1 MRSSLGSNH
10 VNIRVVGLILVD
22 LKSFEECIFF
32 FQHVPRVD
40 LHCVVL
46 KPILSVLATS
56 PTEGVSGCLDENLM
70 GLKIIKRFNFKFKCL
85 NDIFGDGAKFYDLLT
100 LLYTLSFRNC
110 LIES

>member
-10 VNIRVVGLILVD
+10 VNIMIVGLILVD

-32 FQHVPRVD
+32 LLHVPRVD

-56 PTEGVSGCLDENLM
+56 PTEGVGGCLDEYLM
-70 GLKIIKRFNFKFKCL
+70 GLVVYLVIKE
-85 NDIFGDGAKFYDLLT
+85 
-100 LLYTLSFRNC
+100 LSH
-110 LIES
+110 

>member
-1 MRSSLGSNH
+1 LKEEGMRSSLGSNH

-32 FQHVPRVD
+32 FLHVPRVD

-70 GLKIIKRFNFKFKCL
+70 GLK
-85 NDIFGDGAKFYDLLT
+85 LL
-100 LLYTLSFRNC
+100 SA
-110 LIES
+110 LISNSNALMIYLAMARIL